1 MAYTKGDFTKTPWS
15 TNQSYTQP
23 SFLNSDDFL
32 NDRRRKLYDVISLKR
47 EEELYLYNVNTEQQ
61 VVLRLI
67 PNSLS
72 ESYSP
77 RIVSVSPLG
86 TVTPINFYVGGEGKT
101 ISFSFEMYED
111 FVSKDGNSL
120 LNKIPF
126 ESGSIYKL
134 VDAIK
139 KMSEP
144 TDSIGFLQDPIVYF
158 QLGNQFVGKGHIQTS
173 FDFKKPYRNGRYT
186 YISCSMTFTFHEEF
200 EDDPINLGDS
210 FIAEVNQLDVSS
222 NIIEGRGNLS
232 IENFIKFSNEPNYF
246 VSQIFENEKL
256 KRFFNVIKLE
266 NEEQLNNYRRYNKNE
281 YTIEMITDNSRF
293 YFNEQDS
300 NNLIEG
306 RYGYTDNPYAV
317 ELLNSYK
324 DLDKILT
331 VLTFINIQDKI
342 QALNTLLNKVQTFYS
357 DAKARNFTYIEI
369 LPRIT
374 LTAAETIVEKSLF
387 DRNGKETTSLRDFR
401 SAYNFLTNNIVK
413 LVRTYNSLYG
423 AGD

>member
-1 MAYTKGDFTKTPWS
+1 
-15 TNQSYTQP
+15 
-23 SFLNSDDFL
+23 
-32 NDRRRKLYDVISLKR
+32 
-47 EEELYLYNVNTEQQ
+47 
-61 VVLRLI
+61 
-67 PNSLS
+67 
-72 ESYSP
+72 
-77 RIVSVSPLG
+77 
-86 TVTPINFYVGGEGKT
+86 
-101 ISFSFEMYED
+101 
-111 FVSKDGNSL
+111 
-120 LNKIPF
+120 
-126 ESGSIYKL
+126 
-134 VDAIK
+134 
-139 KMSEP
+139 
-144 TDSIGFLQDPIVYF
+144 
-158 QLGNQFVGKGHIQTS
+158 
-173 FDFKKPYRNGRYT
+173 
-186 YISCSMTFTFHEEF
+186 MTFTFHEEF

-387 DRNGKETTSLRDFR
+387 DRNGKETTSLRDF
-401 SAYNFLTNNIVK
+401 
-413 LVRTYNSLYG
+413 
-423 AGD
+423 